1 MCSRLS
7 MLKMERMTNSLSDPY
22 TPQESRKTTMVNR
35 NMLEYELKMREAE
48 VQRHLAQSA
57 LLKEAMKLKQRSSMR
72 AWRKQRGRAIRK
84 SGWQRSLDYQKWRG
98 RVRARSS
105 EWSGS
110 VVRRRRV
117 DGHSS

>member
-1 MCSRLS
+1 

-35 NMLEYELKMREAE
+35 NMPEYELKMREAE

-72 AWRKQRGRAIRK
+72 ERVALLLIATAERLAPAIHE
-84 SGWQRSLDYQKWRG
+84 SH
-98 RVRARSS
+98 VRQASQP
-105 EWSGS
+105 
-110 VVRRRRV
+110 VVV
-117 DGHSS
+117 HC